1 MKNCKEIENNLSLY
15 LDDLLSGADKQAVEE
30 HLKSCPRCTKALVQL
45 SKTHT
50 LVNNLAEVEPPAWFK
65 QKIMAKVREESEKK
79 SFVQKWF
86 YPLRIKIPVQILAT
100 VFIAVLAVYI
110 YRAGEEQMK
119 EVVPSSVPAPVMEV
133 QKSQLPEQKIK
144 TSADEDIQKEDQVIE
159 KKETPRK
166 KVREMAADAAKDVNG
181 QIVPD
186 IKADK
191 YVSASAAKSVELSG
205 AELEKKKESNILGA
219 AMVASRT
226 PHAQSEMQRPNVLL
240 KVADINTAAGEVEK
254 LLIKYEA
261 KNINRQITQG
271 KAILTAELKNQ
282 KINDFTARLKTIG
295 QVEEGSALLNNAG
308 ENITLMIEILNK

>member
-1 MKNCKEIENNLSLY
+1 
-15 LDDLLSGADKQAVEE
+15 
-30 HLKSCPRCTKALVQL
+30 
-45 SKTHT
+45 
-50 LVNNLAEVEPPAWFK
+50 VNNLAEVEPPAWFK
-65 QKIMAKVREESEKK
+65 QKIMAKVREESEKN
-79 SFVQKWF
+79 SLVQKLF
-86 YPLRIKIPVQILAT
+86 YPLRVKIPVQILAT

-119 EVVPSSVPAPVMEV
+119 EVVPSSAPAPVMEV
-133 QKSQLPEQKIK
+133 QKSQLPEQKMK
-144 TSADEDIQKEDQVIE
+144 TSADEDIQKEDQVAE

-191 YVSASAAKSVELSG
+191 YVSAPAAKSVELSET
-205 AELEKKKESNILGA
+205 ELEKKKESNILGA
-219 AMVASRT
+219 AIKASRT
-226 PHAQSEMQRPNVLL
+226 PHAQSVMQRPNVLL

-261 KNINRQITQG
+261 KNINRQIMHDKT
-271 KAILTAELKNQ
+271 ILTAELKNQ
-282 KINDFTARLKTIG
+282 EINDFTTRLKTIG
-295 QVEEGSALLNNAG
+295 QVEEDSAPLNNAG